1 MVVLVE
7 SLDFRGRA
15 APIIG
20 CIRPRLFFLALILS
34 GSALVCGCAHPRQ
47 TEPEVN
53 PNELNDQGFQVYL
66 ARAPLITVDEAYRAM
81 LILADGEDTSQGFA
95 ERKEKL
101 ESRGIARAAWNLQ
114 AENVI
119 DAGSLAF
126 MVCRICKISG
136 GVNSTLFG
144 SWGLGDRR
152 YALREL
158 IYRQM
163 VDEMIDYQFVTG
175 ADLHGLMRKA
185 DAFMMEKGLYESE
198 NIDLTDEGD
207 RDEHGE
213 LIVPPSPN

>member
-7 SLDFRGRA
+7 SLDFRGGA

-20 CIRPRLFFLALILS
+20 CIRPRVFFLAMILGVS
-34 GSALVCGCAHPRQ
+34 TLVCGCAHPRMG
-47 TEPEVN
+47 EPEVN
-53 PNELNDQGFQVYL
+53 PNDLNDQGFQVYL

-81 LILADGEDTSQGFA
+81 LILADGEDTSQGFT

-101 ESRGIARAAWNLQ
+101 ESRGIARAAWDLQ

-136 GVNSTLFG
+136 GVNATLFG

-185 DAFMMEKGLYESE
+185 DALMMEKGLYESE